1 MYTILQYSGFSRP
14 YTTVAGRLQHFYW
27 KLELLSPPSSP
38 YSSYPRLL
46 PPTKIDRWLSLV
58 TRRFQHSSPFQRKL
72 KMTRRKGHLFPRQV
86 SDIGAFIFVCVMIPV
101 TYMYE
106 TGLVLQH
113 LYYRDAYTTYILHMV
128 IGVFLLFNLL
138 GNFIGLW
145 LTDTSTRFVVLPSVI
160 KVSRKSLKDRYL
172 GRTLQSAIIVLEVIR
187 GLESDIVWKYKRPG
201 HNCL

>member
-1 MYTILQYSGFSRP
+1 
-14 YTTVAGRLQHFYW
+14 
-27 KLELLSPPSSP
+27 
-38 YSSYPRLL
+38 
-46 PPTKIDRWLSLV
+46 
-58 TRRFQHSSPFQRKL
+58 
-72 KMTRRKGHLFPRQV
+72 MTRRKGHLFPRQV

-128 IGVFLLFNLL
+128 MGVFLLFNLL

-160 KVSRKSLKDRYL
+160 KVSSKSLKTPWNHMSLKYYL
-172 GRTLQSAIIVLEVIR
+172 VIVLDRFQNSRFRFDSWSCNVRI
-187 GLESDIVWKYKRPG
+187 GPVPG
-201 HNCL
+201 PT

>member
-1 MYTILQYSGFSRP
+1 
-14 YTTVAGRLQHFYW
+14 
-27 KLELLSPPSSP
+27 
-38 YSSYPRLL
+38 
-46 PPTKIDRWLSLV
+46 
-58 TRRFQHSSPFQRKL
+58 
-72 KMTRRKGHLFPRQV
+72 
-86 SDIGAFIFVCVMIPV
+86 
-101 TYMYE
+101 MYE

-128 IGVFLLFNLL
+128 VGVFLLFNLL

-187 GLESDIVWKYKRPG
+187 GLESDIV
-201 HNCL
+201 